1 LRTAPDQP
9 GGYLKM
15 CCDEIREVLAELKQV
30 NANLVLIAGILQ
42 ALTAEMTIERE
53 EEAAPDPLAAL

>member
-1 LRTAPDQP
+1 
-9 GGYLKM
+9 M
-15 CCDEIREVLAELKQV
+15 CCDAIQEVLAELKQV